1 VDRIGRYKIV
11 RELGRGAMGVVYHA
25 IDPNI
30 GRPVAIKTIR
40 FGDTRK
46 PEELDRMR
54 ERLFR
59 EARSAGILSHPGIVT
74 IYDVD
79 QQGDIAYIA
88 MEYVDGP
95 TLDQVLSEPKPIASE
110 RMFSI
115 LAQTASALDY
125 AHSKGIVHRDI
136 KPANIML
143 AADGTSKI
151 TDFGIAKIN
160 TAEHLTM
167 TGSIVGTPH
176 YMSPEQV
183 QGQHVDGRSD
193 QFSLAVIAYEML
205 TGEKP
210 YTGEHLTT
218 VVYKIVA
225 EEPLPPHRINPGLA
239 GGIEGALRKAM
250 AKKPDARFKT
260 CQDFIETMERAG
272 AATKGWKPLA
282 RGGLL
287 HEPTMADVPAPAAP
301 GPTKVLAPPRRPR
314 RADATATG
322 TATTTTGKRKTGFLT
337 FLLAILVAAGLL
349 ALIGWQAAPYVLPW
363 LQPPSNEHR
372 AAVPKE
378 QVSPPTGQPEVVPP
392 ASTPATSTPATSTP
406 ATSTPGASTPGA
418 LSPEDA
424 KPSPAGPL
432 TEEARPVEP
441 VRPPAGAPV
450 SVAHTGPAQD
460 VAVSTSPGGATASLD
475 GNTAAACFTPCS
487 LKAASGR
494 HTLMVLLPGYEID
507 RREFLMGNSPLE
519 LPPLVL
525 RAAGGTLMLTS
536 EPKGASV
543 LINGKRIDMVTP
555 AQIPLAPGTYQ
566 ITVEKDGRQSTA
578 QVEIHNG
585 INYSRIPL
593 GQ

>member
-1 VDRIGRYKIV
+1 
-11 RELGRGAMGVVYHA
+11 
-25 IDPNI
+25 
-30 GRPVAIKTIR
+30 VAIKTIR

-95 TLDQVLSEPKPIASE
+95 TLDQVLSESKPIASD
-110 RMFSI
+110 RLFSI
-115 LAQTASALDY
+115 LAQTGSALDY

-225 EEPLPPHRINPGLA
+225 EDPLPAHRINPSLA

-250 AKKPDARFKT
+250 AKKPDARYKT
-260 CQDFIETMERAG
+260 CQDFVETLEKAA
-272 AATKGWKPLA
+272 AATKGWKPLT

-287 HEPTMADVPAPAAP
+287 HEPTMADVPAPEAQV
-301 GPTKVLAPPRRPR
+301 PTKMLAPPRRSR
-314 RADATATG
+314 RADATG
-322 TATTTTGKRKTGFLT
+322 NGTTTTRGKRKTGFFS
-337 FLLAILVAAGLL
+337 FLLAAMVAAGLL
-349 ALIGWQAAPYVLPW
+349 ALIGWQAAPYVVPW
-363 LQPPSNEHR
+363 LQPPANEHQ
-372 AAVPKE
+372 AAVPKD
-378 QVSPPTGQPEVVPP
+378 QAPPPAAQPETTPP
-392 ASTPATSTPATSTP
+392 ASNPAAATAPTPVVP
-406 ATSTPGASTPGA
+406 
-418 LSPEDA
+418 SPEDA
-424 KPSPAGPL
+424 KPSPTGPL

-441 VRPPAGAPV
+441 PRPPAGAPPV
-450 SVAHTGPAQD
+450 RVAHVGPAQD
-460 VAVSTSPGGATASLD
+460 VMVTTSPGGARASLEGD
-475 GNTAAACFTPCS
+475 PEGACSTPCT
-487 LKAASGR
+487 LKAVSGK
-494 HTLMVLLPGYEID
+494 HTLIVMLPGYEMV
-507 RREFLMGNSPLE
+507 RREFLMGNNPTE
-519 LPPLVL
+519 LAPVIL

-536 EPKGASV
+536 DPKGASV
-543 LINGKRIDMVTP
+543 SINGKRIDMVTP

-585 INYSRIPL
+585 INYNRISL
-593 GQ
+593 DK

>member
-1 VDRIGRYKIV
+1 
-11 RELGRGAMGVVYHA
+11 MGVVYHA

-95 TLDQVLSEPKPIASE
+95 TLDQVLSETKAIASD

-225 EEPLPPHRINPGLA
+225 EEPLPAHRINPGLA
-239 GGIEGALRKAM
+239 GAIEGALRKAM
-250 AKKPDARFKT
+250 AKKPDARYKT
-260 CQDFIETMERAG
+260 CQDFIDALEKAG

-287 HEPTMADVPAPAAP
+287 REPTMADVAVPAATVP
-301 GPTKVLAPPRRPR
+301 PKVLAPPRRPR

-322 TATTTTGKRKTGFLT
+322 TTTTTGKRKTGFFS
-337 FLLAILVAAGLL
+337 FLLAALVAGGLL
-349 ALIGWQAAPYVLPW
+349 ALIGWQAAPYVMTW
-363 LQPPSNEHR
+363 LQPPANEHR

-378 QVSPPTGQPEVVPP
+378 QVAAPD
-392 ASTPATSTPATSTP
+392 
-406 ATSTPGASTPGA
+406 GA
-418 LSPEDA
+418 
-424 KPSPAGPL
+424 
-432 TEEARPVEP
+432 AR
-441 VRPPAGAPV
+441 
-450 SVAHTGPAQD
+450 
-460 VAVSTSPGGATASLD
+460 GGAAGIDSGDVDSGHRHRHRHRNELGIDTGGAFAGRCQAQSD
-475 GNTAAACFTPCS
+475 GSAHRGGEAGGAG
-487 LKAASGR
+487 AASG
-494 HTLMVLLPGYEID
+494 G
-507 RREFLMGNSPLE
+507 S
-519 LPPLVL
+519 
-525 RAAGGTLMLTS
+525 AG
-536 EPKGASV
+536 
-543 LINGKRIDMVTP
+543 
-555 AQIPLAPGTYQ
+555 
-566 ITVEKDGRQSTA
+566 
-578 QVEIHNG
+578 
-585 INYSRIPL
+585 
-593 GQ
+593 